1 MCESVGCAIGIG
13 LNDTPDIFTS
23 LIYSVC
29 GGTFIYIACSE
40 ILVEE
45 FSKKDYKV
53 LKFIGFLIGAAGIIL
68 LWFAEASAGGHW

>member
-1 MCESVGCAIGIG
+1 LCESVGCAIGIG
-13 LNDTPDIFTS
+13 LNGMPDIFTS

-45 FSKKDYKV
+45 FGKKEYKV
-53 LKFIGFLIGAAGIIL
+53 LKFISFLIGAAGIIL
-68 LWFAEASAGGHW
+68 LWFAEAAAAGQ